1 MTGKLELG
9 ASMASA
15 KEFRERAAECRRMAE
30 GASNGMMQCVWARL
44 AERWLTCAALVESKL
59 PESNQAQTSH

>member
-1 MTGKLELG
+1 MAGKLELG

-30 GASNGMMQCVWARL
+30 GAGNGMMRGVWARL
-44 AERWLTCAALVESKL
+44 AERWLTCAALAEPKLSESD
-59 PESNQAQTSH
+59 QAQLSH

>member
-1 MTGKLELG
+1 MTGKLELV

-30 GASNGMMQCVWARL
+30 GAGNGMMRGVWARL
-44 AERWLTCAALVESKL
+44 AERWLTCAALAEPKL
-59 PESNQAQTSH
+59 PGSDEAQFSH